1 MTLLSQFLYLSR
13 IVGPQEFETIAA
25 VAAQA
30 RLNNARL
37 GITGLMVFDGAQVCQ
52 YVEGAPPA
60 IDGLVARLRE
70 DPRHGALRVL
80 HQGPLDGAR
89 RFAGWR
95 MGYLLLDNGDDLT
108 RFESVTGPRA
118 VDFLLEQLPLV
129 DVEP

>member
-1 MTLLSQFLYLSR
+1 MAPLTQFLYLSR
-13 IVGPQEFETIAA
+13 ITGPREFETVGA

-30 RLNNARL
+30 RLNNARD

-52 YVEGAPPA
+52 YVEGEAA
-60 IDGLVARLRE
+60 VIDRLVERLHA

-80 HQGPLDGAR
+80 HQGPLEGAR

-95 MGYLLLDNGDDLT
+95 MGYLLLDNGEDLT
-108 RFESVTGPRA
+108 RFESHTGAAA
-118 VDFLLEQLPLV
+118 VDFLLQQLPLV